1 MSTVSSSSAL
11 LLVHLR
17 SVALATQAAA
27 VLLAAGG
34 LGMQLPLAMD
44 GLILGALAF
53 MNALAWWYARRGDEP
68 SAWVLTA
75 QLALDIVGLTAFLYF
90 NGGYANPFAS
100 LFLLP
105 LAVAA
110 TVLPMPHTAGLT
122 ALVVAGYSLVM
133 FTYRPLPHYHG
144 SLGDSFDLHLL
155 GMWLSL
161 VVAAVVIAA
170 FVARLAATLRARE
183 AHLAQLREA
192 ALRSEQLA
200 ALGALAAGTAHEL
213 GTPLSTISVI
223 AKELENA
230 IPADAPHGEDVRLLR
245 SQATRCRDIL
255 AKLTEL
261 SSSGE
266 PFDRTP
272 LTSLIEEVVAPH
284 RDFGVA
290 INVTRPHDGT
300 PEPVGAR
307 NPAILYGLG
316 NLVENAVDF
325 AGERVDVAMQW
336 SDDAVEVTISDDG
349 PGFASDILDR
359 IGEPYVTSRRRK
371 ANDNDDQPTGL
382 GLGFFIAKTLL
393 ERSGAALSFANRSQP
408 QHGAI
413 VKLLWNRADFERL
426 LSFTPT

>member
-53 MNALAWWYARRGDEP
+53 MNTLAWWYARRGDEP

-110 TVLPMPHTAGLT
+110 TVLPMRHTAGLT

-133 FTYRPLPHYHG
+133 FAYRPLPHYHG

-161 VVAAVVIAA
+161 VVAALVIAA
-170 FVARLAATLRARE
+170 FVARLAAALRARE

-213 GTPLSTISVI
+213 STPLSTMAVLVG
-223 AKELENA
+223 ELRTGAGADQRADLDLLSRQIERCREVLTRNLTVTGQGRAEGGGRLGLEIWLRTLVDTWQQTRPQSRVHLSCLGPGEPPQVVVDETLRQALCSLLDNA
-230 IPADAPHGEDVRLLR
+230 ADA
-245 SQATRCRDIL
+245 SA
-255 AKLTEL
+255 
-261 SSSGE
+261 
-266 PFDRTP
+266 
-272 LTSLIEEVVAPH
+272 
-284 RDFGVA
+284 
-290 INVTRPHDGT
+290 
-300 PEPVGAR
+300 
-307 NPAILYGLG
+307 
-316 NLVENAVDF
+316 AVDLCARWDGQAVSMEVADRG
-325 AGERVDVAMQW
+325 AGIPSELAPRLGQPF
-336 SDDAVEVTISDDG
+336 VTG
-349 PGFASDILDR
+349 KQG
-359 IGEPYVTSRRRK
+359 
-371 ANDNDDQPTGL
+371 GL
-382 GLGFFIAKTLL
+382 GLGVYLARAVIERLGGRLVIAPRDGGGTLARVSL
-393 ERSGAALSFANRSQP
+393 PLAALA
-408 QHGAI
+408 A
-413 VKLLWNRADFERL
+413 
-426 LSFTPT
+426 

>member
-17 SVALATQAAA
+17 SVALATQASA
-27 VLLAAGG
+27 VLLATGV
-34 LGMQLPLAMD
+34 LGMRLPLAID

-122 ALVVAGYSLVM
+122 VLVVAGYSLVM
-133 FTYRPLPHYHG
+133 FAYRPLPHYHG

-213 GTPLSTISVI
+213 STPLSTMAVLVG
-223 AKELENA
+223 ELRTGA
-230 IPADAPHGEDVRLLR
+230 GADQRADLDLL
-245 SQATRCRDIL
+245 SQQIERCREVLTRNLTVTGQGRAEGGGRLGLEIWLTHAGGHL
-255 AKLTEL
+255 AADPAAVAGPPVVLRPRRAAAGGCRRNPA
-261 SSSGE
+261 SGTVQSARQRRRCQRRGRSVRALGRTGGVDGSRRPRGGHPE
-266 PFDRTP
+266 RTGATPGTAVRHRQAGRSGPWRVPGAGGDRTP
-272 LTSLIEEVVAPH
+272 GRSSGDRTAGWR
-284 RDFGVA
+284 RDA
-290 INVTRPHDGT
+290 
-300 PEPVGAR
+300 GAGI
-307 NPAILYGLG
+307 AAAGSSGGL
-316 NLVENAVDF
+316 
-325 AGERVDVAMQW
+325 R
-336 SDDAVEVTISDDG
+336 
-349 PGFASDILDR
+349 
-359 IGEPYVTSRRRK
+359 
-371 ANDNDDQPTGL
+371 
-382 GLGFFIAKTLL
+382 
-393 ERSGAALSFANRSQP
+393 
-408 QHGAI
+408 
-413 VKLLWNRADFERL
+413 
-426 LSFTPT
+426 

>member
-1 MSTVSSSSAL
+1 MATVSSSSAL

-27 VLLAAGG
+27 VLLAAGA

-44 GLILGALAF
+44 GMLLGTLAF
-53 MNALAWWYARRGDEP
+53 MNALAWWYARRGAEP

-110 TVLPMPHTAGLT
+110 TVLPMRHTAGLT

-213 GTPLSTISVI
+213 GTPLSTMAVLVG
-223 AKELENA
+223 ELRAGAGADQRADLDLLSQQIDRCRAVLTRNLTVTGQGRAEGGGRQNLQAWLTALVDTWQQTRPQSHVHLSCSGPGAPPQVVADETLRQALCSLLDNA
-230 IPADAPHGEDVRLLR
+230 ADA
-245 SQATRCRDIL
+245 A
-255 AKLTEL
+255 
-261 SSSGE
+261 
-266 PFDRTP
+266 
-272 LTSLIEEVVAPH
+272 
-284 RDFGVA
+284 
-290 INVTRPHDGT
+290 
-300 PEPVGAR
+300 
-307 NPAILYGLG
+307 
-316 NLVENAVDF
+316 
-325 AGERVDVAMQW
+325 
-336 SDDAVEVTISDDG
+336 DAVELSANWDGQALRLDIADRGAGIPGDLAPRLGQPFVTG
-349 PGFASDILDR
+349 KPG
-359 IGEPYVTSRRRK
+359 
-371 ANDNDDQPTGL
+371 GL
-382 GLGFFIAKTLL
+382 GLGVYLARAVIERLGGRLLIGPRQGGGTLAQVSL
-393 ERSGAALSFANRSQP
+393 PLAALA
-408 QHGAI
+408 A
-413 VKLLWNRADFERL
+413 
-426 LSFTPT
+426 

>member
-17 SVALATQAAA
+17 SVALATQASA
-27 VLLAAGG
+27 VLLATGS

-44 GLILGALAF
+44 GLILGALAL

-122 ALVVAGYSLVM
+122 TLVVAGYSLVM
-133 FTYRPLPHYHG
+133 FAYRPLPHYHG

-213 GTPLSTISVI
+213 STPLSTMAVLVG
-223 AKELENA
+223 ELRAGAAADQHVDLDLLWQQIERCREVLTRNLTVTGHGRAEGAGRLGLKIWLTALVDTWQQTRPQSHVHLSCAGPGEPPQVVADETLRQALCSLLDNA
-230 IPADAPHGEDVRLLR
+230 ADA
-245 SQATRCRDIL
+245 
-255 AKLTEL
+255 
-261 SSSGE
+261 SG
-266 PFDRTP
+266 
-272 LTSLIEEVVAPH
+272 
-284 RDFGVA
+284 
-290 INVTRPHDGT
+290 
-300 PEPVGAR
+300 
-307 NPAILYGLG
+307 
-316 NLVENAVDF
+316 AVDLSVRWD
-325 AGERVDVAMQW
+325 GQVVLMEVA
-336 SDDAVEVTISDDG
+336 DRG
-349 PGFASDILDR
+349 PGIPSELAPRLGQPF
-359 IGEPYVTSRRRK
+359 VTGK
-371 ANDNDDQPTGL
+371 QGGL
-382 GLGFFIAKTLL
+382 GLGVYLARAVIERLGGRLVIAPRDGGGTLAQVSL
-393 ERSGAALSFANRSQP
+393 PLAALA
-408 QHGAI
+408 A
-413 VKLLWNRADFERL
+413 
-426 LSFTPT
+426 

>member
-1 MSTVSSSSAL
+1 MATVSPSSAL

-17 SVALATQAAA
+17 SVALATQASA
-27 VLLAAGG
+27 VLLASGW

-53 MNALAWWYARRGDEP
+53 MNALAWWYARRGVEP

-110 TVLPMPHTAGLT
+110 TVLPMAHTAGLT

-213 GTPLSTISVI
+213 GTPLSTMAVLVG
-223 AKELENA
+223 ELRAGAGSDQRADLDLLSQQIDRCREVLTRNLTVTGQGRAEGGGRQNLQAWLTALVDNWQQTRPQSHVHLSWSGPCEPPQVVADETLCQALCSLLDNA
-230 IPADAPHGEDVRLLR
+230 ADA
-245 SQATRCRDIL
+245 A
-255 AKLTEL
+255 
-261 SSSGE
+261 
-266 PFDRTP
+266 
-272 LTSLIEEVVAPH
+272 
-284 RDFGVA
+284 
-290 INVTRPHDGT
+290 
-300 PEPVGAR
+300 
-307 NPAILYGLG
+307 
-316 NLVENAVDF
+316 
-325 AGERVDVAMQW
+325 
-336 SDDAVEVTISDDG
+336 DAVELSADWDGQAVRLEVADRGAGIPGDLAPRLGQPFVTG
-349 PGFASDILDR
+349 KPG
-359 IGEPYVTSRRRK
+359 
-371 ANDNDDQPTGL
+371 GL
-382 GLGFFIAKTLL
+382 GLGVYLARAVIERLGGRLLIGPRQGGGTLAQVSL
-393 ERSGAALSFANRSQP
+393 PLAALA
-408 QHGAI
+408 A
-413 VKLLWNRADFERL
+413 
-426 LSFTPT
+426 